1 MLNRTLSAN
10 LNGLNL
16 GTRTLANAKL
26 AGFNTV
32 VDTLRLRH
40 EHPQKSKDSMRGGDS
55 KLKGDTSISDSIRG
69 CLPSFASPVSPIP
82 SPVPPYPG
90 RPSVARSEVVVACPS
105 LSRGSTARSA
115 RRNRGAWPQVQAQSQ
130 FWARQAALMT
140 RTEMSPGAISIA
152 AGG

>member
-16 GTRTLANAKL
+16 GTRTLANLQL

-40 EHPQKSKDSMRGGDS
+40 EHPQMRKDSMRGGDS
-55 KLKGDTSISDSIRG
+55 KHKGDTSISISIRG
-69 CLPSFASPVSPIP
+69 SLPSFASPVSPVP
-82 SPVPPYPG
+82 SPIPPYPG
-90 RPSVARSEVVVACPS
+90 RPSEGRCEVVVACPRLERES
-105 LSRGSTARSA
+105 ELRSSRTSW
-115 RRNRGAWPQVQAQSQ
+115 GAWSQAQAQAQ
-130 FWARQAALMT
+130 FWAMQATAMT
-140 RTEMSPGAISIA
+140 RTETIPGAIFA